1 MIQKKDITLV
11 EWFINSDTLNI
22 KDNFMKKRGAPKK
35 WTDVQLEILQL
46 YKKERFNKKTMKTE
60 EGFVNVTREAFIEWF
75 EQSNYKEGCC
85 YCSTTNETSKKIY
98 DSQTISKIR
107 PDATRGEK
115 RMRRLELERRDP
127 NEPYDNLKNLAWA
140 CHWCNNAKSNFFTE
154 NEFHPTI
161 SLAIK
166 NVIDKI
172 SKEIDNL
179 NN

>member
-1 MIQKKDITLV
+1 MAQ
-11 EWFINSDTLNI
+11 
-22 KDNFMKKRGAPKK
+22 RGRPVK
-35 WTDVQLEILQL
+35 WTEEQNVILEL
-46 YKKERFNKKTMKTE
+46 YKREHINKKTKKIE
-60 EGFVNVTREAFIEWF
+60 DGFVDVTREEFIEWF
-75 EQSNYKEGCC
+75 GQSNYDEGCC
-85 YCSTTNETSKKIY
+85 YCGTTNETSKKIY

-115 RMRRLELERRDP
+115 RMRRLELERIDP

-154 NEFHPTI
+154 EEFHPTI

-172 SKEIDNL
+172 SKKIDELTNK
-179 NN
+179 